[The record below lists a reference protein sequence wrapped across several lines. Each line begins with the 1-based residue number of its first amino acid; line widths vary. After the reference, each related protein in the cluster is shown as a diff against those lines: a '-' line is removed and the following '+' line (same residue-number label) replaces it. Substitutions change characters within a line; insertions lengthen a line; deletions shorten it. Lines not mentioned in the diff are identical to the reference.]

1 MRVMSKEIVIPDE
14 LVMSLANLRI
24 QFASML
30 FEIRLELKNL
40 TEGEQEKL
48 TFVLSMLVVNV
59 NSNHKMLEA
68 FDTFLQQDTSLF
80 NICYLKQFSRTFPD
94 KIK

>member
-1 MRVMSKEIVIPDE
+1 MSKEIVIPDE

>member
-1 MRVMSKEIVIPDE
+1 MRVISKEIVIPDE
-14 LVMSLANLRI
+14 LVMSLANLRV
-24 QFASML
+24 QFASIL

>member
-1 MRVMSKEIVIPDE
+1 MRVTIPED
-14 LVMSLANLRI
+14 LVRNLADLRV
-24 QFASML
+24 QYASML
-30 FEIRLELKNL
+30 WKIRLELENL

-48 TFVLSMLVVNV
+48 RFVLSVLLVNV
-59 NSNHKMLEA
+59 NSNHKMLET

-80 NICYLKQFSRTFPD
+80 NICHLKQFSRTFPD